1 MFMYDEV
8 LVVRFESIIGNIN
21 FSQTPGKHKKRS
33 ISIMASEP
41 GQLVLTILDQLVDRI
56 KSSRPLRTDG
66 KPLTEG
72 FVYSQLVLG
81 RPIAPRD
88 YMNAWTPGGD
98 ATVKD
103 AVGAT
108 ASGTTPPT
116 DPKVKSSVNAAW
128 LTSQLVDDM
137 IMVTDDDSLLEYKG
151 GGRHISFAYEG
162 IINGMQPTPMPPIPA
177 DIQKQIDDSTK
188 ILYQLDADGN
198 IIGKSPLYK
207 NYVKNAGTYADAKK
221 VFADAQ
227 AAAQADQVKAQAWPV
242 DSATY
247 QQKVNDAWDAWKTEG
262 ADKVERALDIIKSVG
277 ISLQDHMIAKA
288 RQVFDAWNLGLTGA
302 VATKTPYSYISPSTW
317 ADPTDDTAGWQQLT
331 VGHSDYQNH
340 KQSHYRGQTEEQFS
354 SSSSSGSAGVGV
366 FLGFINVAG
375 EASASSS
382 NTSSSGK
389 WQYAS
394 QQGFSNS
401 ATSLSI
407 DLEYALLDIYRPWYI
422 GDLFYMPNWYLVN
435 NAKNIISD
443 GSVQGQVK
451 NEKNLLP
458 MIPVQILAIR
468 NVRISSQSWG
478 SDGDTISKIVDTSS
492 SSSSSSSVGGSGGV
506 SLGFINFG
514 GSYQHSDSSSDA
526 KTDAQN
532 DASSDFKT
540 YWDGQTL
547 AIHGTQIFSW
557 LSDILPACAPLDD
570 PHLHS

>member
-1 MFMYDEV
+1 M
-8 LVVRFESIIGNIN
+8 
-21 FSQTPGKHKKRS
+21 T
-33 ISIMASEP
+33 SEP
-41 GQLVLTILDQLVDRI
+41 GQLVLTILDSLVDRI
-56 KSSRPLRTDG
+56 KSSHPLRTDG
-66 KPLTEG
+66 KPLTDG

-88 YMNAWTPGGD
+88 YMNAWTPSSPD

-103 AVGAT
+103 TV
-108 ASGTTPPT
+108 GTTAGGTIPHTP
-116 DPKVKSSVNAAW
+116 SMNAAW

-137 IMVTDDDSLLEYKG
+137 IMVTDDDSWLEYRG

-162 IINGMQPTPMPPIPA
+162 IINGMQPTPMPPVPA

-188 ILYQLDADGN
+188 ILYKLDADGN

-207 NYVKNAGTYADAKK
+207 NYVTNAQAYADAKK
-221 VFADAQ
+221 AFADAQ
-227 AAAQADQVKAQAWPV
+227 VAAQADPAKAQAWPV

-331 VGHSDYQNH
+331 IGHSDYQNH
-340 KQSHYRGQTEEQFS
+340 TQSHYRGQTEEQFS

-366 FLGFINVAG
+366 FLGFVNVAG

-382 NTSSSGK
+382 ATSSSGK

-394 QQGFSNS
+394 QNSFSNS
-401 ATSLSI
+401 ATGLTI
-407 DLEYALLDIYRPWYI
+407 DLEYALLDINRPWYL

-435 NAKNIISD
+435 NAKDTISD
-443 GSVQGQVK
+443 GSVQGQVR

-458 MIPVQILAIR
+458 MIPVQILALR
-468 NVRISSQSWG
+468 NVRISAQSWG
-478 SDGDTISKIVDTSS
+478 DDGNKISNIVDTSS
-492 SSSSSSSVGGSGGV
+492 SSSSSSSVGGSAGV

-514 GSYQHSDSSSDA
+514 GTYQRSDSSSDA
-526 KTDAQN
+526 KSDAQN
-532 DASSDFKT
+532 DASSDFRT

-557 LSDILPACAPLDD
+557 LSDVLPASAPLDD